1 MNIELQCCGL
11 AMLIVVLLII
21 LRERKL
27 ELSSRRLFFTAL
39 LSCIVCV
46 VLDID
51 SILAINAAETGVLP
65 PIAAR
70 VICKLYLISLVSQGY
85 FSFLY
90 AAEEYFLG
98 NPRLRLR
105 RLYRIFFVL
114 GNLLILLLPIHYYL
128 EGRVVYSYG
137 PAALATYVLALLFI
151 LSTTVTALFL
161 TGQTSR
167 RRRWA
172 LLLWQGVWILAAAL
186 QFLIPEL
193 LLVGFAASFG
203 MVLIFCELENP
214 HEGIDRDSGQFNAN
228 ALSTYVGDLYR
239 HGIPFGTMMIL
250 VDYNMD
256 HVEPETSKTAM
267 LRISQFLDTYG
278 GFSAFRR
285 SDDSYVLVF
294 RELKNVTPTYLD
306 IAKHIDA
313 AVDMP
318 LDLSYRLMPDSRV
331 FESAD
336 EYFRAHYYCE
346 KQAEGQECY
355 IVDQQAVEG
364 MRSYNQVSDLI
375 TSALAEHRVEV
386 FYQPIYHVERGY
398 FTAAEA
404 LVRIRDSEGKLVP
417 PGAFIPVAEDN
428 GLIVPLGIEIFRQ
441 VCQFLSSGEPQARG
455 LEYIEVNLSVAQ
467 FDQENPADFVQRIMS
482 GYNVDSK
489 WINLEIT
496 ETASSS
502 AKQVLLKNMNKLIQK
517 GVRFSLDDFGTG
529 RSNLDYFVEM
539 PVDII
544 KFDYSFIQGY
554 FKTIKARYVVES
566 MVELMNKMGLPIV
579 AEGVET
585 QEQLD
590 AMCQL
595 GVSYVQGFYFSR
607 PVPRE
612 EFLAFLDENNTA
624 AS

>member
-1 MNIELQCCGL
+1 
-11 AMLIVVLLII
+11 
-21 LRERKL
+21 
-27 ELSSRRLFFTAL
+27 
-39 LSCIVCV
+39 
-46 VLDID
+46 
-51 SILAINAAETGVLP
+51 
-65 PIAAR
+65 
-70 VICKLYLISLVSQGY
+70 
-85 FSFLY
+85 
-90 AAEEYFLG
+90 
-98 NPRLRLR
+98 
-105 RLYRIFFVL
+105 
-114 GNLLILLLPIHYYL
+114 
-128 EGRVVYSYG
+128 
-137 PAALATYVLALLFI
+137 
-151 LSTTVTALFL
+151 
-161 TGQTSR
+161 
-167 RRRWA
+167 
-172 LLLWQGVWILAAAL
+172 
-186 QFLIPEL
+186 
-193 LLVGFAASFG
+193 
-203 MVLIFCELENP
+203 
-214 HEGIDRDSGQFNAN
+214 
-228 ALSTYVGDLYR
+228 
-239 HGIPFGTMMIL
+239 
-250 VDYNMD
+250 
-256 HVEPETSKTAM
+256 
-267 LRISQFLDTYG
+267 
-278 GFSAFRR
+278 
-285 SDDSYVLVF
+285 VLVF

-306 IAKHIDA
+306 ISKHIHA

-318 LDLSYRLMPDSRV
+318 LNLSYRLMPDSSV

-386 FYQPIYHVERGY
+386 FYQPIYSVERGY

-404 LVRIRDSEGKLVP
+404 LVRIRDSDGKLVP

-467 FDQENPADFVQRIMS
+467 LDQENPADFIQRIMS

-554 FKTIKARYVVES
+554 FRSLKARYVVES
-566 MVELMNKMGLPIV
+566 MVELMSKMGLPVV

-585 QEQLD
+585 REQLET
-590 AMCQL
+590 MCQL

>member
-11 AMLIVVLLII
+11 AMLVAVLLII

-27 ELSSRRLFFTAL
+27 DLSSRRLFFTAL
-39 LSCIVCV
+39 ISCICCV

-51 SILAINAAETGVLP
+51 SILGINAAESGVLP

-70 VICKLYLISLVSQGY
+70 VLCKLYLVSLVAQGY

-90 AAEEYFLG
+90 AAEEYFVG
-98 NPRLRLR
+98 NPQRRLR
-105 RLYRIFFVL
+105 RLYWTFFTLGSLLVL
-114 GNLLILLLPIHYYL
+114 ALPISYHL

-151 LSTTVTALFL
+151 LSTTFTALFH
-161 TGQTSR
+161 TDRTSR

-172 LLLWQGVWILAAAL
+172 LLLWQGMWILAAIL

-214 HEGIDRDSGQFNAN
+214 HEGIDRESGQFNAS
-228 ALSTYVGDLYR
+228 ALSTYAGDLYY
-239 HGIPFGTMMIL
+239 HNVPFGTIL
-250 VDYNMD
+250 IQVDYNMD
-256 HVEPETSKTAM
+256 HVELETSRTAM
-267 LRISQFLDTYG
+267 LRISQFLDRYS
-278 GFSAFRR
+278 GFSTFRR

-294 RELKNVTPTYLD
+294 RELKAITPTYLD
-306 IAKHIDA
+306 ISRHINA

-318 LDLSYRLMPDSRV
+318 LKLSYRLMPDSRV

-336 EYFRAHYYCE
+336 DYFRAHYYCE
-346 KQAEGQECY
+346 KQAEGQECF
-355 IVDQQAVEG
+355 IVDQFAVEG
-364 MRSYNQVSDLI
+364 MRSYNRVSDLI
-375 TSALAEHRVEV
+375 SSALAERRVEV
-386 FYQPIYHVERGY
+386 FYQPIYNVERGY

-404 LVRIRDSEGKLVP
+404 LVRIRDHDGTLVP
-417 PGAFIPVAEDN
+417 PGEFIPVAEDN

-441 VCQFLSSGEPQARG
+441 VCQFLSTGAPQERG

-482 GYNVDSK
+482 GYNVDSR

-517 GVRFSLDDFGTG
+517 GVHFSLDDFGTG

-539 PVDII
+539 PVNII

-554 FKTIKARYVVES
+554 FKSLKARYVVES
-566 MVELMNKMGLPIV
+566 MVELMRKMGLPVV

-585 QEQLD
+585 REQLET
-590 AMCQL
+590 MRQL

-607 PVPRE
+607 PVPRDD
-612 EFLAFLDENNTA
+612 FLAFLDENNTA